1 MGIFTKFSENMR
13 KKRLEKAKRQSFLD
27 SEPYLLSNKSPF
39 HLTESFR
46 ALKASIA
53 VSVAKEGDDGISI
66 LMTSAFPE
74 DGKTTVSCNLA
85 LMFAESNVKV
95 VLVDT
100 DIRRGKVGKF
110 FKQDSVPGL
119 SDYLSGQ
126 ATIEE
131 ICRPSEQNPNLYVI
145 PCGTPSPRPYEILE
159 SEKMKELSK
168 ELKAKFDYILYDSSP
183 LLLVADA
190 LALAPVV
197 DGVALVCRHM
207 ASYITDMA
215 SALNKLAFAKMNILG
230 IIVNDYKAPKQV
242 KRKGYYHYDHY
253 GYGKKEEN

>member
-119 SDYLSGQ
+119 SDYLS
-126 ATIEE
+126 
-131 ICRPSEQNPNLYVI
+131 R
-145 PCGTPSPRPYEILE
+145 
-159 SEKMKELSK
+159 
-168 ELKAKFDYILYDSSP
+168 SS
-183 LLLVADA
+183 D
-190 LALAPVV
+190 
-197 DGVALVCRHM
+197 D
-207 ASYITDMA
+207 
-215 SALNKLAFAKMNILG
+215 
-230 IIVNDYKAPKQV
+230 
-242 KRKGYYHYDHY
+242 
-253 GYGKKEEN
+253 